1 MVKTFDL
8 VKIFLREMYKFN
20 NRTTNKRKNN
30 SKGLL
35 ILLIVLVPIYLLMFV
50 SNFIQIF
57 TSLGNGVVDV
67 FDKSIYTIVVL
78 VTISSLFFI
87 VISGNQMVMTEK
99 DNDVLGTLPI
109 PERTIISAKLITAM
123 IVESFFEIF
132 IGISGL
138 IAYIVVGNITL
149 NGLLVLLIAP
159 ILSIVLPTV
168 LFSFLILAVRKAIQK
183 SKYKRVLELLGL
195 VLMIVFIFGLSF
207 MISMT
212 TSAGEMDNPNILTG
226 MMNVYETFMTY
237 FPGLILIKLSIE
249 QNNILFFILYVV
261 LMIGLFAVF
270 TVLFQKFAFRM
281 MVYEKINNQQNKKDK
296 IEYKNSTIF
305 KTLLK
310 KEFTKLFNDNL
321 YIVNALLLPV
331 FAVIGAILIAVFKN
345 DMIMEVDGETAFNFT
360 ILIFPIILVILS
372 MMTLTSSFTLSL
384 ENKCTWFLRTLP
396 IDEKTIFKAKA
407 AFNLILYYVP
417 GIIIYILYIITVLP
431 NFLEAFGTL
440 CLMVGSSTL
449 TTYLNQFI
457 NLRHPAIDMEDK
469 YVIKQSTSVMIASFL
484 IIGEM
489 FLFPG
494 LIVGMYFATSSFGI
508 GFIVAGV
515 ILFLFGLLFIYLINK
530 NGKKLYKRFC

>member
-8 VKIFLREMYKFN
+8 VKIFLKEMYKFN
-20 NRTTNKRKNN
+20 NRTINKRKNN

-57 TSLGNGVVDV
+57 TSLGNGVVDI

-78 VTISSLFFI
+78 VSISSLFFI

-123 IVESFFEIF
+123 IIESFFEIF

-212 TSAGEMDNPNILTG
+212 TSAGEMDNPDILTG

-345 DMIMEVDGETAFNFT
+345 DMIMEVDGDTAFNFT

-417 GIIIYILYIITVLP
+417 GIIIFPYVLYIVWYFYGAP
-431 NFLEAFGTL
+431 SGRVA
-440 CLMVGSSTL
+440 
-449 TTYLNQFI
+449 
-457 NLRHPAIDMEDK
+457 AI
-469 YVIKQSTSVMIASFL
+469 L
-484 IIGEM
+484 
-489 FLFPG
+489 
-494 LIVGMYFATSSFGI
+494 
-508 GFIVAGV
+508 
-515 ILFLFGLLFIYLINK
+515 
-530 NGKKLYKRFC
+530 

>member
-20 NRTTNKRKNN
+20 NKTINKRKNN

-78 VTISSLFFI
+78 VSISSLFFI

-123 IVESFFEIF
+123 IIESFFEIF

-195 VLMIVFIFGLSF
+195 VLMIIFIFGLSF

-212 TSAGEMDNPNILTG
+212 TSAGEMDNQDILTV

-237 FPGLILIKLSIE
+237 FPGLIIIKLSI
-249 QNNILFFILYVV
+249 
-261 LMIGLFAVF
+261 
-270 TVLFQKFAFRM
+270 
-281 MVYEKINNQQNKKDK
+281 
-296 IEYKNSTIF
+296 
-305 KTLLK
+305 
-310 KEFTKLFNDNL
+310 
-321 YIVNALLLPV
+321 
-331 FAVIGAILIAVFKN
+331 
-345 DMIMEVDGETAFNFT
+345 
-360 ILIFPIILVILS
+360 
-372 MMTLTSSFTLSL
+372 
-384 ENKCTWFLRTLP
+384 
-396 IDEKTIFKAKA
+396 
-407 AFNLILYYVP
+407 
-417 GIIIYILYIITVLP
+417 
-431 NFLEAFGTL
+431 
-440 CLMVGSSTL
+440 
-449 TTYLNQFI
+449 
-457 NLRHPAIDMEDK
+457 
-469 YVIKQSTSVMIASFL
+469 
-484 IIGEM
+484 
-489 FLFPG
+489 
-494 LIVGMYFATSSFGI
+494 
-508 GFIVAGV
+508 
-515 ILFLFGLLFIYLINK
+515 
-530 NGKKLYKRFC
+530 